1 MKRIEKY
8 IPIAIDVVE
17 DLILH
22 TYNEVTPEWDNAIAN
37 FGASLRQMG
46 LLTAVTAFSQKST
59 GAKADKILLMCCLLR
74 IIRSSEGK
82 LTDSGMELLPI
93 VQEDPSNKMLY
104 RKITDAAIALKLALR
119 LYIIKPDENGKEES
133 TDES

>member
-22 TYNEVTPEWDNAIAN
+22 THNEVAPEWDNAIAN

-46 LLTAVTAFSQKST
+46 LRTAVTAFSQPSSRSKV
-59 GAKADKILLMCCLLR
+59 DKVLLMRCLLR
-74 IIRSSEGK
+74 IIRTGEDK
-82 LTDSGMELLPI
+82 LTEAGMELLPL
-93 VQEDPSNKMLY
+93 VQNDPSNKMLY
-104 RKITDAAIALKLALR
+104 RQITDAAISLKLALR
-119 LYIIKPDENGKEES
+119 LFIINPEEDRKEEIS
-133 TDES
+133 DES